1 MDSVLVATN
10 LISALFIL
18 VISLGLLQLP
28 KEVLGSTRR
37 FRYCLWIAF
46 IGLFLEMFAYQ
57 LNGRADL
64 SFLILILNYLC
75 ILLIDLITI
84 IYAFYLHDLISE
96 SKSNFKKMFVYVITA
111 ICIVDIVVMT
121 VGVFTGKIF
130 TVKDGYYTKGPWSN
144 LQAVLPGLCLLIMIV
159 LYIFRFKHFRIQ
171 SPLFVVLIVLVPSVA
186 TVFVKINPD
195 VRYGFT
201 GAALS
206 LAVIYEVIETRII
219 AEEMAQAMMFNNIS
233 ITDYLTGLKNRRGYQ
248 EIIDGLTKEENLGIA
263 FIDINS
269 LKAVNDD
276 QGHQAGDAL
285 IVKVADIITKAVP
298 YGHVCRMSGDEFV
311 CIVEGLDKEA
321 FEKSMSALRDIF
333 NDNDRVAAMGYD
345 FGIGSNYLEIQKSAE
360 KMMYADK
367 EDYYK
372 QTGKDRRH

>member
-1 MDSVLVATN
+1 MNSVLVATN

-37 FRYCLWIAF
+37 FRDCLWIAF
-46 IGLFLEMFAYQ
+46 IGLFLEMFAYL
-57 LNGRADL
+57 LNGRADM
-64 SFLILILNYLC
+64 SFLILISNYLC
-75 ILLIDLITI
+75 IILIDLITI

-96 SKSNFKKMFVYVITA
+96 SKQNFRKLFAYVITA
-111 ICIVDIVVMT
+111 ICVVDIVVMT
-121 VGVFTGKIF
+121 VGVFSGKIF
-130 TVKDGYYTKGPWSN
+130 TVKGGYYTEGPWSS
-144 LQAVLPGLCLLIMIV
+144 LQALLPGLCLLIMIV
-159 LYIFRFKHFRIQ
+159 LYIFRFKYFRIQ
-171 SPLFVVLIVLVPSVA
+171 SPLFVVLIVLVPTIA
-186 TVFVKINPD
+186 TVFVRLNPD

-201 GAALS
+201 GVALS

-219 AEEMAQAMMFNNIS
+219 AEELAEAMMFNNIS
-233 ITDYLTGLKNRRGYQ
+233 VTDHLTGLKNRRGYQ
-248 EIIDGLTKEENLGIA
+248 EVMDGLRKEENLGIA

-276 QGHQAGDAL
+276 QGHQAGDEL
-285 IVKVADIITKAVP
+285 IVKVANIITQAVP
-298 YGHVCRMSGDEFV
+298 DGHVCRISGDEFV
-311 CIVEGLDKEA
+311 CIVEGSDKEA
-321 FEKSMSALRDIF
+321 FEKSMSTLRDIF